1 MSFIRIVLAVIVGL
15 LLFTLIFVVFPFVG
29 FISVTTSE
37 KAPEVKENSILKLNL
52 NGELTEHMQS
62 DDPFKDA
69 FPAFSENKVELL
81 SLIEAIEKA
90 AEDEKIKGIYLES
103 IFLNGGFASFQE
115 IRNALVKFK
124 ESGKFIVAYSEFMD
138 EKAYYLNS
146 VADEIFLNPEGFL
159 EFNGL
164 STNVMFIKGSLE
176 KLGVEPE
183 IFRVGD
189 FKGAV
194 EPLMRTDLSEENEL
208 QINSF
213 LTSIYDYYL
222 ENVSVSI
229 GLDISRIRTISD
241 SMKVRIPQD
250 AERLGLITKLS
261 YRDEVISK
269 LKEKLEVDLD
279 KDINYISYNK
289 YLKSIDYNDENYSAD
304 RIAVVIAEGSITPGE
319 GNEVET
325 DGIKSG
331 KYEKIFRE
339 IRDNDRIKAVVL
351 RINSPG
357 GSLTASDVLWR
368 EIMLTKEKV
377 PVIASMSD
385 LAASGGYYL
394 SMVCD
399 TIVALPN
406 TITGSIGIFGVFFNA
421 EELLED
427 KMGITHDVVK
437 TGEFSDIFNLTR
449 PLTAYERTIIQSVID
464 EGYETFTTKAS
475 EGRNMPL
482 DKLRDIA
489 GGRVWTGE
497 QAKENGLVDVLGGFN
512 DAVDLAADMADLKEY
527 RLKYY
532 PQQKP
537 FIQALITQF
546 EEMSLGYFVQQYE
559 IAKYVERIKF
569 LQSLEGVQALMPY
582 TIEIQ

>member
-1 MSFIRIVLAVIVGL
+1 MSFIKIVLAVIVGL

-29 FISVTTSE
+29 FVSVTTSD

-52 NGELTEHMQS
+52 KGELTEHMQS

-103 IFLNGGFASFQE
+103 IFLNGGFSSFQE

-229 GLDISRIRTISD
+229 GLDISRLRTISD

-250 AERLGLITKLS
+250 AERLGLVTKLA
-261 YRDEVISK
+261 YRDEVISN
-269 LKEKLEVDLD
+269 LKEKLEVDPD
-279 KDINYISYNK
+279 KDINYISFNK
-289 YLKSIDYNDENYSAD
+289 YNKSIDYKNDNYSAD
-304 RIAVVIAEGSITPGE
+304 RIAVVIAEGSITTGE

-331 KYEKIFRE
+331 KYEKIFRK

-394 SMVCD
+394 SMACD

-427 KMGITHDVVK
+427 KLGITHDVVK

-482 DKLRDIA
+482 DKLKNIA

-512 DAVDLAADMADLKEY
+512 DAVELAADMADLEEY

-532 PQQKP
+532 PQQKS
-537 FIQALITQF
+537 FIQALLTQF
-546 EEMSLGYFVQQYE
+546 EEMSMGDFVQQYE
-559 IAKYVERIKF
+559 IAKYVEKIKF
-569 LQSLEGVQALMPY
+569 LKSLEGVQALMPY
-582 TIEIQ
+582 IIEIQ

>member
-15 LLFTLIFVVFPFVG
+15 LLFTLIFVVFPFIG
-29 FISVTTSE
+29 FVSVTTSE

-103 IFLNGGFASFQE
+103 IFLNGGFASLQE

-146 VADEIFLNPEGFL
+146 VANEIFLNPEGFL

-250 AERLGLITKLS
+250 AERLGLVTKLA

-269 LKEKLEVDLD
+269 LKEKLEVDPD
-279 KDINYISYNK
+279 KDINYISFNK
-289 YLKSIDYNDENYSAD
+289 YLESVDYNDGNYSAD

-331 KYEKIFRE
+331 KYEKIFRK

-394 SMVCD
+394 SMACD

-427 KMGITHDVVK
+427 KLGITHDVVK

-482 DKLRDIA
+482 DKLRNIA

-512 DAVDLAADMADLKEY
+512 DAVGLAADMADLKEY

-537 FIQALITQF
+537 FIQALISQF
-546 EEMSLGYFVQQYE
+546 EEMSMGYFVQQYE
-559 IAKYVERIKF
+559 ITKYVERIKF